1 MLKLLKKIE
10 HPKQVSKRFL
20 EKLSAAI
27 LEVTLP
33 TKMER
38 ETLIVLTKRNL
49 LKIRHLLNK
58 LLEEEDFALLPE
70 VVWVGPM
77 PQTIKF

>member
-1 MLKLLKKIE
+1 MLKLQRKIE
-10 HPKQVSKRFL
+10 LPKQVSKRFL
-20 EKLSAAI
+20 AKLNVAI

-33 TKMER
+33 TKMEL
-38 ETLIVLTKRNL
+38 EILIVLTKRNL
-49 LKIRHLLNK
+49 LKIKHLPNK